1 MKKTGIIS
9 HIELYVSDLK
19 RTSSF
24 WEWLLVTKLDY
35 QLYQKWNQGVSFS
48 LGDTYIVF
56 VETKK
61 ITPNYNRTAVG
72 LNHLAFYVDSSKIV
86 DEIREEVHEKNY
98 MELYAAKYPLAS
110 GNNNYALFFED
121 PDRIKVEI
129 VYEK

>member
-72 LNHLAFYVDSSKIV
+72 LNHLAFMLILQ
-86 DEIREEVHEKNY
+86 R
-98 MELYAAKYPLAS
+98 
-110 GNNNYALFFED
+110 
-121 PDRIKVEI
+121 
-129 VYEK
+129 